1 MNRFEKTREDFY
13 IILNES
19 NNKVRELQILFS
31 PLANRDRINLL
42 NDYFSEIFNSGATKL
57 KNSEKTL
64 IIMEE
69 LNKSIQLYDVVNKT
83 PNAAYDL
90 LLSCNTIEKMQWA
103 IEKMKINPICF
114 SDKLEKVYYIKG
126 PINTAGRQRGS
137 FVIAPYINILAFSQ
151 CSNGDYT
158 ILEKQNS
165 KYEDIKLIKKELIY
179 NFMNNPSILKY
190 LLKYGCGTEINNKKF
205 DKKEI
210 QEYIF
215 KNSFQE
221 MLGTIIFV
229 GLIVSL
235 FFSINRLTIATSLII
250 GTSIFFWLKRSSF
263 NDIESKFQEM
273 RQYFL
278 KLKEN

>member
-114 SDKLEKVYYIKG
+114 SD
-126 PINTAGRQRGS
+126 N
-137 FVIAPYINILAFSQ
+137 
-151 CSNGDYT
+151 
-158 ILEKQNS
+158 
-165 KYEDIKLIKKELIY
+165 
-179 NFMNNPSILKY
+179 
-190 LLKYGCGTEINNKKF
+190 
-205 DKKEI
+205 
-210 QEYIF
+210 
-215 KNSFQE
+215 
-221 MLGTIIFV
+221 
-229 GLIVSL
+229 
-235 FFSINRLTIATSLII
+235 
-250 GTSIFFWLKRSSF
+250 
-263 NDIESKFQEM
+263 
-273 RQYFL
+273 
-278 KLKEN
+278 